1 MQFWVIQTLN
11 SLALGGLLFLLSS
24 GFSLIFGMMRI
35 ANLTHGA
42 LFMLGAY
49 IGVSFMR
56 VWPNLL
62 AAVLAAG
69 LGVAIIG
76 GLIER
81 LILRRL
87 AGNAQG
93 QVLATL
99 GLSFIA
105 ADLCLV
111 LWGGDPIP
119 VPTPAAL
126 RAPLEFAGVSFP
138 TYRVIVVGIAV
149 VVGIALYWMMERTR
163 LGAMIRAGVD
173 DMDMARAVGIP
184 VSKLFTSVFCIGAA
198 LAGAGGMIGG
208 PILSAYP
215 GLDAEMLPLA
225 LIVVILGGV
234 GSLVGAFVGSFVVGF
249 VYTYGIAL
257 APDFAYVILFLP
269 MVFVIAFRP
278 RGLFGR
284 LTV

>member
-1 MQFWVIQTLN
+1 
-11 SLALGGLLFLLSS
+11 
-24 GFSLIFGMMRI
+24 
-35 ANLTHGA
+35 
-42 LFMLGAY
+42 MLGAY
-49 IGVSFMR
+49 LGATVLRYVNS
-56 VWPNLL
+56 LTL
-62 AAVLAAG
+62 AVIAAG

-99 GLSFIA
+99 GLAFVA

-111 LWGGDPIP
+111 AWGGDPIP
-119 VPTPAAL
+119 IATPEAL
-126 RAPLEFAGVSFP
+126 RAPLRIFDIAFP
-138 TYRVIVVGIAV
+138 TYRLV
-149 VVGIALYWMMERTR
+149 VVAISVVVAITLYWMMERTR

-173 DMDMARAVGIP
+173 DMAMARAVGIP
-184 VSKLFTSVFCIGAA
+184 VSKLFTSVFCLGAM
-198 LAGAGGMIGG
+198 LAGAGGIIGG

-234 GSLVGAFVGSFVVGF
+234 GSLIGAFVGSFVVGF